1 MSENNLSEQN
11 SSAARGCAPAT
22 CSASEE
28 ISLHDK
34 RVLRNRMILGLI
46 GMICA
51 LDCEHT
57 LCAVLVAMC
66 GFCLLMTAIL
76 DRWLGDG
83 KTPNGG
89 R

>member
-1 MSENNLSEQN
+1 
-11 SSAARGCAPAT
+11 
-22 CSASEE
+22 
-28 ISLHDK
+28 
-34 RVLRNRMILGLI
+34 MILGLI